1 MEEKSR
7 DISRSANWSSCEDAP
22 SLLKL
27 QISVALLGSER
38 ITRLW
43 QPTHRWRRHKSSPN
57 GATKVPAAPINILKA
72 EFDNLR
78 ASQLQIPRK
87 PKNGEVRKITSFKL
101 IPLNSPPIVS
111 IDPIYAY
118 FSMDERAALR
128 YQRLLR
134 EGKLASSQD
143 GKVPVYLQLQDET
156 GFHH

>member
-43 QPTHRWRRHKSSPN
+43 QPAHRWRRHKSSPN

-72 EFDNLR
+72 VFDNLR

-87 PKNGEVRKITSFKL
+87 PKNGEVRKIGL
-101 IPLNSPPIVS
+101 VPHIV
-111 IDPIYAY
+111 
-118 FSMDERAALR
+118 FNRR
-128 YQRLLR
+128 F
-134 EGKLASSQD
+134 G
-143 GKVPVYLQLQDET
+143 
-156 GFHH
+156 HN